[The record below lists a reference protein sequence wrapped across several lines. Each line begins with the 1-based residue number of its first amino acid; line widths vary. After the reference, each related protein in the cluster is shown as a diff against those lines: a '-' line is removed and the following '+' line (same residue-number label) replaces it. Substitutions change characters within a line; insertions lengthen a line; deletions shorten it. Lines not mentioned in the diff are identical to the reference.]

1 MERKKEIQKEKTMM
15 DDAFPVNTFCEELKI
30 MDW

>member
-1 MERKKEIQKEKTMM
+1 MM

-30 MDW
+30 MDWWTDM